1 MACLNCSEHSLSVHA
16 NTGRNF
22 HGATEK
28 STSLTASILARSSF
42 TFTFVACAFA
52 VVLSVVVGSVVVL
65 MVLR

>member
-1 MACLNCSEHSLSVHA
+1 MACLNCSEHSLSVHVI
-16 NTGRNF
+16 TGRYF
-22 HGATEK
+22 HGAAVK

-42 TFTFVACAFA
+42 AFTFVACAFA